1 MLGLSLTCARCHTHK
16 YDPITHQEYF
26 EFLAFFNNTA
36 EDSMDRNQYVYGD
49 YLTVSKDPVSKKK
62 WSEFT
67 DKEAEFLKEVQ
78 ECRKIRETKRSA
90 C

>member
-36 EDSMDRNQYVYGD
+36 EHSMDRNQYVYGD
-49 YLTVSKDPVSKKK
+49 YLTVAKDPVSKKK
-62 WSEFT
+62 WSEFLA
-67 DKEAEFLKEVQ
+67 KEAVFLKEVQ
-78 ECRKIRETKRSA
+78 
-90 C
+90 